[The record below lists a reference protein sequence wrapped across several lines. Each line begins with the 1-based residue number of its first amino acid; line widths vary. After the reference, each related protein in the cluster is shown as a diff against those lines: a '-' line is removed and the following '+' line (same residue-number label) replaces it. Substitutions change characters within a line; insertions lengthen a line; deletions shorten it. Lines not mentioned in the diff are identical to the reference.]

1 MRCGFVSIVGRPNV
15 GKSTLLNNLV
25 GEKLAITSPVSGTTR
40 NIINGIYNDD
50 DSQII
55 FIDTP
60 GIHKPKHKL
69 DNLLN
74 KKSYDNFY
82 GVDII
87 LFLIDAESGY
97 GRGDEFILDK
107 IKDIDA
113 KKFIILNKIDKIKD
127 KSKIIKVIDE
137 VKDKYDFDEIIPIS
151 ALKDT
156 SELLK
161 EIKKYLPVRNKIYED
176 EDFTNVSTRFI
187 MSEYVRE
194 KLLLLTHDEIPH
206 SISCYTEYFKDR
218 GKTVDIKVL
227 IVVDRDNIKKIV
239 IGKGGSLLK
248 KVGIEARRDM
258 EKFLGKKVMLETYVK
273 TIDNWRD
280 EVKYFKELGLDDEDN

>member
-107 IKDIDA
+107 IKEIDA

-258 EKFLGKKVMLETYVK
+258 ENFLGKKVMLETYVK

>member
-15 GKSTLLNNLV
+15 GKSTLLNNLI

-107 IKDIDA
+107 IKEIDA

-161 EIKKYLPVRNKIYED
+161 EIKKYLPVRNIIYED

-248 KVGIEARRDM
+248 KVGIEDRRDM

>member
-107 IKDIDA
+107 IKEIDA

-218 GKTVDIKVL
+218 GKTIDIKVL

>member
-15 GKSTLLNNLV
+15 GKSTLLNNLI

-218 GKTVDIKVL
+218 GKTIDIKVL

-248 KVGIEARRDM
+248 KVGIEARHDM

>member
-15 GKSTLLNNLV
+15 GKSTLLNNLI

-218 GKTVDIKVL
+218 GKTIDIKVL

>member
-15 GKSTLLNNLV
+15 GKSTLLNNLI

-107 IKDIDA
+107 IKDMDA

-127 KSKIIKVIDE
+127 KRKIIKVIDE

-218 GKTVDIKVL
+218 GKTIDIKVL

-248 KVGIEARRDM
+248 KVGIEARHDM

>member
-1 MRCGFVSIVGRPNV
+1 MKCGFVSIVGRPNV

-107 IKDIDA
+107 IKEIDA

-194 KLLLLTHDEIPH
+194 KLLHLTHDEIPH

-248 KVGIEARRDM
+248 QVGIEARRDM

-280 EVKYFKELGLDDEDN
+280 EAKYFKELGLDDEDN

>member
-15 GKSTLLNNLV
+15 GKSTLLNNLI

-107 IKDIDA
+107 IKEIDA

-248 KVGIEARRDM
+248 KVGIEARHDM

>member
-15 GKSTLLNNLV
+15 GKSTLLNNLI

-107 IKDIDA
+107 IKEIDA

-206 SISCYTEYFKDR
+206 SISCYTESFKDR
-218 GKTVDIKVL
+218 GKTIDIKVL